1 MRSPITTISSVEIP
15 VSNLERAIR
24 WYEQALGYLCTW
36 SDQHH
41 AMLANEDNASSTKIL
56 LVETNDALRL
66 AFHSTNTG
74 IMHSAIDFETDDL
87 ERAHAHLAS
96 LIPDLEPIPQAANE
110 WAPRGFGFH
119 DSEGNRLAIFSF
131 GKKK

>member
-1 MRSPITTISSVEIP
+1 MHSPIITLSSVEIP
-15 VSNLERAIR
+15 VSDLKRAIG
-24 WYEQALGYLCTW
+24 WYEQALGYSCTW
-36 SDQHH
+36 ADQHH
-41 AMLANEDNASSTKIL
+41 AMLVNENNASSTKIF

-66 AFHSTNTG
+66 EFRSTHTG

-87 ERAHAHLAS
+87 EKAHAHLAS
-96 LIPDLEPIPQAANE
+96 FVPGLEAIPQPANE

-131 GKKK
+131 GKK